1 MAVIIL
7 HPTEELKLIKLQ
19 KEIISEL
26 FEEGRILYA
35 VKPLWIK
42 IHDDLAPVDS
52 AQERKN
58 ELSKYNIR
66 QVELDDIELSENSIF
81 IPVTITTDTAAY
93 NSKLTLVNLHSGRQ
107 FTGFDRDKLN
117 KIKQPVRQLKVFR
130 LGNEKELGSS
140 SKCITKSRWIKIK

>member
-1 MAVIIL
+1 MAVIIF
-7 HPTEELKLIKLQ
+7 HPTEELKLIKFQ
-19 KEIISEL
+19 KELISEL

-42 IHDDLAPVDS
+42 IHDNFAPFDS
-52 AQERKN
+52 AQGRKN

-93 NSKLTLVNLHSGRQ
+93 NSKLTLGILHSGRQ
-107 FTGFDRDKLN
+107 FTGFDREKLN

-130 LGNEKELGSS
+130 LGNEKELSPV
-140 SKCITKSRWIKIK
+140 SKCIMKSKWIKIK

>member
-42 IHDDLAPVDS
+42 IHDDLAPANS

-81 IPVTITTDTAAY
+81 IPVTITTDKAAY

-107 FTGFDRDKLN
+107 FTSFDRDKLY

>member
-7 HPTEELKLIKLQ
+7 HLTEELKLIKLQ

-66 QVELDDIELSENSIF
+66 HIELSENSIF
-81 IPVTITTDTAAY
+81 IPVTITTDKAAY

>member
-52 AQERKN
+52 AQGTKN
-58 ELSKYNIR
+58 ELSQYTIR
-66 QVELDDIELSENSIF
+66 QVKFDDIELSENSIF
-81 IPVTITTDTAAY
+81 IPVTFTTDTAAY
-93 NSKLTLVNLHSGRQ
+93 NSKLTLVNLHSGRK
-107 FTGFDRDKLN
+107 FTGFDKEKLN

-130 LGNEKELGSS
+130 LGIEKELGSS
-140 SKCITKSRWIKIK
+140 SKCITKSRWIKIR

>member
-42 IHDDLAPVDS
+42 IHDNFAPVDS

-107 FTGFDRDKLN
+107 FTSFERDKLN